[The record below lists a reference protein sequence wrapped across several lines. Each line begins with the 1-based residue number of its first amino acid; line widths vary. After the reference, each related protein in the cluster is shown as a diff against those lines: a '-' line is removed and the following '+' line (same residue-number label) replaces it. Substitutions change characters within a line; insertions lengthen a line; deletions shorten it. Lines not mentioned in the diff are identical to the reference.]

1 MYKVRLKQWAEC
13 QRIRNVIST
22 VTKFLNNAIDD
33 KKRAKKAKDSSA
45 LEQAKRDINTYEE
58 NLMELKSRYAKAEA
72 DYEVK
77 ALECAIKR
85 TKVYVLSYSLQ
96 GAVFE
101 LREFLKQNAIED
113 EGEAEFCRQLTECNE
128 LLMKMPSEFGE
139 YGKDNESYNICEEI
153 ISKSVDEGVR
163 AVFDEMINQDLEKL
177 KQKYGRKIR

>member
-22 VTKFLNNAIDD
+22 VSKFLNNAIDD

-45 LEQAKRDINTYEE
+45 LERDINTYEE

-113 EGEAEFCRQLTECNE
+113 DRYRHL
-128 LLMKMPSEFGE
+128 
-139 YGKDNESYNICEEI
+139 
-153 ISKSVDEGVR
+153 
-163 AVFDEMINQDLEKL
+163 FD
-177 KQKYGRKIR
+177 KYPKRVKPE

>member
-22 VTKFLNNAIDD
+22 VSKFLNNAIDD
-33 KKRAKKAKDSSA
+33 KKRAKKAKDSEA
-45 LEQAKRDINTYEE
+45 LEQAKRDINTYEQ
-58 NLMELKSRYAKAEA
+58 ELKSRYAKAEA

-128 LLMKMPSEFGE
+128 LLMKMPNEFGE
-139 YGKDNESYNICEEI
+139 YGKDNESYNISEEI
-153 ISKSVDEGVR
+153 ISAAVDNGVR
-163 AVFDEMINQDLEKL
+163 AAFDEMFKQDLDKL
-177 KQKYGRKIR
+177 KEKYKVR